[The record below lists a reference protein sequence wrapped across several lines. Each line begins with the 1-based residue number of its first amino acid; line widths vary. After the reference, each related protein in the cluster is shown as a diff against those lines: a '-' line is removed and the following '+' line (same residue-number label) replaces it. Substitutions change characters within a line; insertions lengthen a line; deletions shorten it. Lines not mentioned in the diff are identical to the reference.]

1 MSCTLRR
8 EEMLNELLDG
18 VMDAGRQSDILGHL
32 QECAPCR
39 ETHSALQDL
48 ARQAAD
54 LPEAIAPATDLWPGL
69 RRRIEA
75 EQRAVPRPM
84 PRWGLALAAGLMAA
98 GILIGLQ
105 MGRGL
110 PDDGLPAAPAAG
122 AAAVTAA
129 SFDSLSSLR
138 AAEADFLRATETL
151 LAELEARRDALP
163 PAAVTTV
170 EENLVTIRSS
180 IDEVWGALEADPDSL
195 RHASRLVGLY
205 RTQMDLLQRTV
216 KHEGRED
223 SL

>member
-1 MSCTLRR
+1 MLRR
-8 EEMLNELLDG
+8 AFRVSILTAALL
-18 VMDAGRQSDILGHL
+18 LFTL
-32 QECAPCR
+32 QAAAQEYIEKEYRVEQGR
-39 ETHSALQDL
+39 ETHNAEFYTDFFTLFSEDALSL
-48 ARQAAD
+48 V
-54 LPEAIAPATDLWPGL
+54 
-69 RRRIEA
+69 EA
-75 EQRAVPRPM
+75 EQRAGPRPM

-216 KHEGRED
+216 QSEYREE

>member
-32 QECAPCR
+32 QECVPCR
-39 ETHSALQDL
+39 ETHRDLQDL
-48 ARQAAD
+48 ARQVAD
-54 LPEAIAPATDLWPGL
+54 LPETITPATDLWPGL

-75 EQRAVPRPM
+75 EKRFAPRSM

-98 GILIGLQ
+98 GVLIGLQ

-110 PDDGLPAAPAAG
+110 PGGGSPVAPAVG
-122 AAAVTAA
+122 AATVTAA
-129 SFDSLSSLR
+129 SVDSLSSLR

-151 LAELEARRDALP
+151 LAELEARRAALP
-163 PAAVTTV
+163 AAAIATV
-170 EENLVTIRSS
+170 EENLATIRSS
-180 IDEVWGALEADPDSL
+180 IDEVWGALAADPDSL
-195 RHASRLVGLY
+195 SHASRLVGLY

-216 KHEGRED
+216 RAGERKE